1 MSALVIILLGTVL
14 IQGSALVLGGT
25 TPPVQARMSLSME
38 LREAAFTMVT
48 LTLSAVM
55 GFIITHYILDT
66 LQLDYLRT
74 PVIVVTVATIIIIA
88 RAVTGR
94 QDSQHQVLVLLTNQC
109 ALLGIA
115 LFTASFADS
124 VPEAFLY
131 GLVSACALAIL
142 SAAFK
147 ALMERVNTNSIPI
160 VFRGI
165 PLALISAGLLALALM
180 GFAGF
185 VHN

>member
-25 TPPVQARMSLSME
+25 TPPVQARLSLSME

-48 LTLSAVM
+48 LILGAVM
-55 GFIITHYILDT
+55 GFITTHYILDT

-74 PVIVVTVATIIIIA
+74 PVIVLTVAAIIVVAQIF
-88 RAVTGR
+88 TSK

-109 ALLGIA
+109 ALLGMA
-115 LFTASFADS
+115 LFTASFANS
-124 VPEAFLY
+124 VLEAFWY
-131 GLVSACALAIL
+131 GLVSACALAVL

-147 ALMERVNTNSIPI
+147 TLMERVNTNIIPF

-165 PLALISAGLLALALM
+165 PLALMSAGLVALALM
-180 GFAGF
+180 GFAGV